1 MWLTFKIS
9 TFAKPN
15 FHAIQDANVLRF
27 PNPGNG
33 SQLWAHVRVGLRCGH
48 LPRTFSSRNRKKT
61 TKRWDPRLLI
71 RLRII
76 IR

>member
-33 SQLWAHVRVGLRCGH
+33 SQLWAHVRVGLRCSH
-48 LPRTFSSRNRKKT
+48 LPRTFSSRNIKNNKKVGPT
-61 TKRWDPRLLI
+61 TFDKALYYI
-71 RLRII
+71 R
-76 IR
+76 